1 MFLISSIVDECAVEN
16 GGCAHICQDVPFL
29 YSCSCHEGF
38 TLDDDKHNCTG
49 DNILIIIIITLKWQP

>member
-1 MFLISSIVDECAVEN
+1 MLLISSIVDECAVEN
-16 GGCAHICQDVPFL
+16 GGCAHICQDTPFL

-49 DNILIIIIITLKWQP
+49 DNILKTLV

>member
-1 MFLISSIVDECAVEN
+1 MVCLANRYVFTASNSASTFIVDECAVAN
-16 GGCAHICQDVPFL
+16 GGCAHVCQDTPFS

-49 DNILIIIIITLKWQP
+49 E